1 MNRQQRRQQE
11 RDLKKNLGT
20 IQELTPQQTKLINI
34 AATEKAKAM
43 TKKYIDNFSEIA
55 DRAISAVLIDEGY
68 TTDEVYKLELKI
80 TELMEEDNRKI
91 IELEKENVDMA
102 KIDNEVKD
110 YIEELLKKGVSKKQ
124 AIDDLVFKFPKLSK
138 SMLLNV
144 YTKVKKEKGYTENRV
159 SREDV
164 YEYFTDHL
172 KSWNGE
178 EMIKHAIKEFGFTES
193 TAQTYYYK
201 WKKEFMN
208 NKITKVEKTD
218 KKQTQDLQEES
229 KKIQSKEEVKVE
241 GLKVLEEKVIKTVKV
256 EGKNGIYTGKTG
268 EGIVLTKD
276 NATINFADVK
286 ELEEWTN
293 EYKQVFEMVK

>member
-1 MNRQQRRQQE
+1 MNRQQKRQQE

-20 IQELTPQQTKLINI
+20 IQQLTPQQTKLINI
-34 AATEKAKAM
+34 AATEKAKVM
-43 TKKYIDNFSEIA
+43 TKKYIDNFSQIA

-91 IELEKENVDMA
+91 IKLEKENVDMA
-102 KIDNEVKD
+102 KIDKEVRGHV
-110 YIEELLKKGVSKKQ
+110 EELLKKGVSKKQ

-138 SMLLNV
+138 SILLNA
-144 YTKVKKEKGYTENRV
+144 YSKVKEEKGYTENRV

-164 YEYFTDHL
+164 YEYFNSHS
-172 KSWNGE
+172 KSWNAE
-178 EMIKHAIKEFGFTES
+178 EMIKNAIKEFSFTES

-218 KKQTQDLQEES
+218 KRST
-229 KKIQSKEEVKVE
+229 QSKENTKVE

-256 EGKNGIYTGKTG
+256 KGKNGIYTGTTG

-276 NATINFADVK
+276 NATISFENIEQLENFT
-286 ELEEWTN
+286 E

>member
-1 MNRQQRRQQE
+1 
-11 RDLKKNLGT
+11 
-20 IQELTPQQTKLINI
+20 
-34 AATEKAKAM
+34 M
-43 TKKYIDNFSEIA
+43 TKKYIDNFSEVA

-91 IELEKENVDMA
+91 IELERENVDMA
-102 KIDNEVKD
+102 KIDKEVKE

-159 SREDV
+159 CREDV

-218 KKQTQDLQEES
+218 KKQTRDLQEES
-229 KKIQSKEEVKVE
+229 KKVQSKEEVKVE
-241 GLKVLEEKVIKTVKV
+241 GLKVLEEKVIKQLKLRGRMAYIQVQQ
-256 EGKNGIYTGKTG
+256 GK
-268 EGIVLTKD
+268 E
-276 NATINFADVK
+276 
-286 ELEEWTN
+286 
-293 EYKQVFEMVK
+293 

>member
-1 MNRQQRRQQE
+1 
-11 RDLKKNLGT
+11 
-20 IQELTPQQTKLINI
+20 
-34 AATEKAKAM
+34 M
-43 TKKYIDNFSEIA
+43 TKKYIDNFSEVA

-91 IELEKENVDMA
+91 IELERENVDMA
-102 KIDNEVKD
+102 KIDKEVKE

-159 SREDV
+159 CREDV

-218 KKQTQDLQEES
+218 KKQTRDLQEES
-229 KKIQSKEEVKVE
+229 KKVQSKEEVKVE

-256 EGKNGIYTGKTG
+256 EGKNGIYTGTTG

-276 NATINFADVK
+276 NVTISFENIEQLENFT
-286 ELEEWTN
+286 E

>member
-43 TKKYIDNFSEIA
+43 TKKYIDKFSEIA

-178 EMIKHAIKEFGFTES
+178 EMIKHAIKEFSFTES

-218 KKQTQDLQEES
+218 KKQRQDLQEES

-256 EGKNGIYTGKTG
+256 EGKNGIYTGTTG

-276 NATINFADVK
+276 NATISFENIEQLENFT
-286 ELEEWTN
+286 E

>member
-1 MNRQQRRQQE
+1 MNRQQRRQKE
-11 RDLKKNLGT
+11 RDLKKDLGT

-256 EGKNGIYTGKTG
+256 EGKNGIYTGTTG

-276 NATINFADVK
+276 NATISFENIEQLENFT
-286 ELEEWTN
+286 E

>member
-102 KIDNEVKD
+102 KIDKEVKE

-178 EMIKHAIKEFGFTES
+178 EMIKHAIKEFSFTES

-241 GLKVLEEKVIKTVKV
+241 GLKVLEEKVIKTIKV
-256 EGKNGIYTGKTG
+256 EGKNGIYTGTTG

-276 NATINFADVK
+276 NATISFENIEQLENFT
-286 ELEEWTN
+286 E

>member
-102 KIDNEVKD
+102 KIDKEVKE

-178 EMIKHAIKEFGFTES
+178 EMIKHAIKEFSFTES

-218 KKQTQDLQEES
+218 KKQIQDLQEES

-256 EGKNGIYTGKTG
+256 EGKNGIYTGTTG

-276 NATINFADVK
+276 NATISFENIEQLENFT
-286 ELEEWTN
+286 E

>member
-43 TKKYIDNFSEIA
+43 TKKYIDNFSEVA

-91 IELEKENVDMA
+91 IELERENVDMA
-102 KIDNEVKD
+102 KIDKEVKE

-159 SREDV
+159 CREDV

-218 KKQTQDLQEES
+218 KKQTRDLQEES
-229 KKIQSKEEVKVE
+229 KKVQSKEEVKVE

-256 EGKNGIYTGKTG
+256 EGKNGIYTGTTG

-276 NATINFADVK
+276 NVTISFENIEQLENFT
-286 ELEEWTN
+286 E